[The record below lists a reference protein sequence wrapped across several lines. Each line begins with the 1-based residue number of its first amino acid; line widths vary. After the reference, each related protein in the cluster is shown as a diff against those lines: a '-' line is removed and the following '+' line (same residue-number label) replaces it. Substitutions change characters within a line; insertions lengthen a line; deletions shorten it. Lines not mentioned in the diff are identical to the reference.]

1 MSEIEEAD
9 YFDEQSSAQ
18 LEITK
23 KIDLTCIEAFEQ
35 RIPYGFTKGITTLKV
50 VNRLLALRGLEI
62 VSLNEDFGRE
72 LMFIIQE
79 KTDES
84 E

>member
-1 MSEIEEAD
+1 MSEREEAD
-9 YFDEQSSAQ
+9 YFDEQTEAK

-35 RIPYGFTKGITTLKV
+35 RIPYGFTRGITTLEV

-72 LMFIIQE
+72 LMFIIQD
-79 KTDES
+79 KS